1 MILLLGGT
9 SDSRALLEMLEA
21 RREDVL
27 FSACSPYGLKMVAG
41 SSCRKHAGAL
51 NREAMTRLCEENHV
65 DLIADATHPY
75 ADQASITGLAVSRQ
89 LGIPYVRYVRAGS
102 DFPED
107 AMGFEAEEDLI
118 EALGDFLGEDDR
130 VLLTTGS
137 KNLAHFVPLGCERII
152 ARVLPASGVLEKC
165 ERLGF
170 SPANLIAQ
178 QGPFSKEENLAHI
191 HRYGVKALVMKD
203 SGDAG
208 GSKEKIDAAVEAGVR
223 IFYLKRPE
231 VDPVYCETDLESAAD
246 RIVRERR
253 RCPAIMLQGTG
264 SSVGKSLLC
273 AGLCRAFSNRGLKP
287 YPFKP
292 QNMALNSFIT
302 KEGLEMGR
310 AQVTQAKCA
319 RLEPIADM
327 NPILLKPNSDMG
339 SQLILRGKVA
349 ANTKAREYYSLKPA
363 LLAEA
368 RDAYA
373 NLCRKAD
380 IMVVEGAG
388 SPAEINLRDS
398 DVANMGFATEEKIP
412 VLLVA
417 DIDKGGVFASLLGT
431 VMLLDEHDRAMIRGF
446 VVNKFRGDVSL
457 LEGGIREIEEKMGIP
472 CLGIMPMLD
481 VHIDDED
488 SVSDR
493 LVSKNREASLHIGV
507 VGLRHLSNFTDL
519 TCFDMYEDVAV
530 DYYRDPQALLDAEMD
545 LLILPG
551 SKNTIDDMEKLEV
564 SGMADAIRKKAES
577 VPVIGICGGYQLL
590 GREIRD
596 PHQVE
601 STLGSIEGLG
611 LLEITT
617 TLLDEKHTT
626 QTAGSSIE
634 TGFIGLADGSP
645 LEGYEIHMGKT
656 ERAPGLMPFVELA
669 DGTTDGAVSGDGR
682 VIGTYLHGIFD
693 NDNFREALLG
703 TLAARKGVVFN
714 PAAGRRYEDF
724 QEEEFEKLAQAVEEH
739 LDVDRILRI
748 TGLR

>member
-9 SDSRALLEMLEA
+9 SDSRALLEKLEE
-21 RREDVL
+21 RGEEVL
-27 FSACSPYGLKMVAG
+27 FSACSAYGLRMVAD
-41 SSCRKHAGAL
+41 SSCHKHAGAL
-51 NREAMTRLCEENHV
+51 NREAMTRLCRESGV

-75 ADQASITGLAVSRQ
+75 ADQASATALAASRE

-107 AMGFEAEEDLI
+107 ALGFEDEADLI
-118 EALGDFLGEDDR
+118 QALGDFLGEDDR

-137 KNLAHFVPLGCERII
+137 KNLAHFMPLGAERII

-165 ERLGF
+165 ERLGL
-170 SPANLIAQ
+170 SPANIIAQ

-191 HRYGVKALVMKD
+191 HRYGVRAVVMKD

-223 IFYLKRPE
+223 IFYLSRPA
-231 VDPVYCETDLESAAD
+231 VDPACCETDLDAAAD

-273 AGLCRAFSNRGLKP
+273 AGLCRALSNRGLQP

-310 AQVTQAKCA
+310 AQVMQAQCA
-319 RLEPIADM
+319 RLEPEADM

-349 ANTKAREYYSLKPA
+349 ANTKAREYYALKPRM
-363 LLAEA
+363 LEEA

-398 DVANMGFATEEKIP
+398 DVANMGFATEEEIP
-412 VLLVA
+412 VILVA

-431 VMLLDEHDRAMIRGF
+431 VMLLDDRDRSMIRGF
-446 VVNKFRGDVSL
+446 VINKFRGDVTL
-457 LEGGIREIEEKMGIP
+457 LEDGIREIEEKMGVP

-481 VHIDDED
+481 IHVDDED
-488 SVSDR
+488 SVAER
-493 LVSKNREASLHIGV
+493 LVAKNRDAAIRIGV

-519 TCFDMYEDVAV
+519 TCFDMYDDVAV
-530 DYYRDPQALLDAEMD
+530 DYYRDADALLAADLD
-545 LLILPG
+545 LLVVPG
-551 SKNTIDDMEKLEV
+551 SKNTIDDMVKLEE
-564 SGMADAIRKKAES
+564 SGMADAIRERSKD

-590 GREIRD
+590 GSEIRD
-596 PHQVE
+596 PNQVE
-601 STLGSIEGLG
+601 STLGSVAGLG
-611 LLEITT
+611 LLDIST
-617 TLLDEKHTT
+617 TLQGEKHTT
-626 QTAGSSIE
+626 QTAGRSVE
-634 TGFIGLADGSP
+634 TGFVGLAPGS
-645 LEGYEIHMGKT
+645 LLQGYEIHMGKT
-656 ERAPGLMPFVELA
+656 DRGAGLRPVVELA
-669 DGTTDGAVSGDGR
+669 DGQTDGAVSEDGR
-682 VIGTYLHGIFD
+682 ILGTYLHGLFD
-693 NDNFREALLG
+693 NDDFREVLLKRLAEDKG
-703 TLAARKGVVFN
+703 VPFDPAGSTGYDAFREGEYDKLAA
-714 PAAGRRYEDF
+714 
-724 QEEEFEKLAQAVEEH
+724 AVEEY

-748 TGLR
+748 TGLS